1 MFLSLGFNMRRQD
14 KLLAGINR
22 TGLGLE
28 IGPGYN
34 PILPKRAGWNVLSV
48 DHADQAALIE
58 KYRQLGVDTAGIEPV
73 DIVWRGVALHEAVS
87 EDLLGQFDYCLASH
101 VIEHIPNPIAF
112 FQSMARLL
120 KPGGVLS
127 LAVPD
132 KRYTFDFFQPATST
146 ADWLHAW
153 KRGATVHSRR
163 AIFQHI
169 AYTAHLR
176 GAITW
181 SRFNRLSPLALFTPD
196 LRVAFDAF
204 EQGSEEAGSPYIDCH
219 AWHFTPASFALIV
232 LELSYLGLI
241 PMTVKAAFPTRGCE
255 FFISFV
261 NAPPQSQ
268 GEAALIQ
275 QRLHLLKSM
284 VREQAGQ
291 WRALSPWSLRLPTSI
306 VAFMRRLYRKARSG

>member
-1 MFLSLGFNMRRQD
+1 MGYNMRRQD
-14 KLLAGINR
+14 KMLAGIDK

-28 IGPGYN
+28 VGPGYN
-34 PILPKRAGWNVLSV
+34 PILPKHAGWNVLSV

-58 KYRQLGVDTAGIEPV
+58 KYRQLGVDTASIEPV
-73 DIVWRGVALHEAVS
+73 DIVWCDGALHEAVPES
-87 EDLLGQFDYCLASH
+87 LLGQFDFCLASH

-112 FQSMARLL
+112 FQSMARVL

-169 AYTAHLR
+169 AYTAHLH

-181 SRFNRLSPLALFTPD
+181 SRFYRSSPLTLFTPD
-196 LRVAFDAF
+196 LRAAFNAF
-204 EQGSEEAGSPYIDCH
+204 EHMSEEAGSPYIDCH

-232 LELSYLGLI
+232 LELSFLGLI
-241 PMTVKAAFPTRGCE
+241 PMTVKADFPTKGCE
-255 FFISFV
+255 FYISFINV
-261 NAPPQSQ
+261 PPQAQ
-268 GEAALIQ
+268 CEADLTQ
-275 QRLHLLKSM
+275 QRLRLLERV

-291 WRALSPWSLRLPTSI
+291 WRALSPWSLRLPSGI
-306 VAFMRRLYRKARSG
+306 VAVARRLYRKVRGG

>member
-1 MFLSLGFNMRRQD
+1 MRRQD
-14 KLLAGINR
+14 QLLAGINR

-58 KYRQLGVDTAGIEPV
+58 KYHQLGVDTAGIEPV
-73 DIVWRGVALHEAVS
+73 DIVWRGGPLHEAVP
-87 EDLLGQFDYCLASH
+87 EDLLGRFDYCLASH

-169 AYTAHLR
+169 AYTVHLQ

-181 SRFNRLSPLALFTPD
+181 NRFYRASPLTLFTPD
-196 LRVAFDAF
+196 LRAAFDAF

-219 AWHFTPASFALIV
+219 AWHFTRASFALIV

-241 PMTVKAAFPTRGCE
+241 PMTVKADSPTKGCE
-255 FFISFV
+255 FYILFV
-261 NAPPQSQ
+261 NVPPQSKS
-268 GEAALIQ
+268 EADLTQ
-275 QRLHLLKSM
+275 QRLRLLKSM

-291 WRALSPWSLRLPTSI
+291 WRALSWWSLRLPTGI
-306 VAFMRRLYRKARSG
+306 VSVARRFFRKVRVA